1 MQSQPSAA
9 TTRALGAIAAFGSDY
24 KCIGCNR
31 SLWQRLQEFWVQSQ
45 PLAATTR
52 ASGAIA
58 AFGSDYKCIGCNRS
72 LRQRLQEHWCNRSL
86 WQRLQE
92 LWCNRIQEHWVQ
104 SQPLAATTSA
114 QYVVAAAGCERWL
127 RNQRCSTY
135 CPLNRTASASPSAL
149 MTRVSSVRRA
159 RPWRVYMARNLLHAA
174 SDGASHST
182 MASWVT
188 GSG

>member
-1 MQSQPSAA
+1 MQSH
-9 TTRALGAIAAFGSDY
+9 TRVLGAIAAFGSDY
-24 KCIGCNR
+24 KSFGCNR

-72 LRQRLQEHWCNRSL
+72 LWQRLQEH
-86 WQRLQE
+86 
-92 LWCNRIQEHWVQ
+92 WCNRIQEHWVQ
-104 SQPLAATTSA
+104 SQPLAATTRA

-127 RNQRCSTY
+127 RIQRCSTY

>member
-9 TTRALGAIAAFGSDY
+9 TTRALVQSHTRALGAIAAFGSDY
-24 KCIGCNR
+24 K
-31 SLWQRLQEFWVQSQ
+31 SY
-45 PLAATTR
+45 
-52 ASGAIA
+52 GAIA
-58 AFGSDYKCIGCNRS
+58 AFGSDYKSIGAIAAFGSAYKSIGCNRS
-72 LRQRLQEHWCNRSL
+72 LRQRLQEHWCNR
-86 WQRLQE
+86 
-92 LWCNRIQEHWVQ
+92 IQEFWVQ

-127 RNQRCSTY
+127 CIQRCSTY

>member
-9 TTRALGAIAAFGSDY
+9 TTRAMVQSHTRALGAIAAFGSAY
-24 KCIGCNR
+24 K
-31 SLWQRLQEFWVQSQ
+31 S
-45 PLAATTR
+45 
-52 ASGAIA
+52 
-58 AFGSDYKCIGCNRS
+58 IGCNRS
-72 LRQRLQEHWCNRSL
+72 LRQRLQEHWCNRRL
-86 WQRLQE
+86 RQRLQE
-92 LWCNRIQEHWVQ
+92 LWCNRSLRQRIQEHWVQ

-127 RNQRCSTY
+127 LNQRCSTY

-149 MTRVSSVRRA
+149 ITRVSSVRRA